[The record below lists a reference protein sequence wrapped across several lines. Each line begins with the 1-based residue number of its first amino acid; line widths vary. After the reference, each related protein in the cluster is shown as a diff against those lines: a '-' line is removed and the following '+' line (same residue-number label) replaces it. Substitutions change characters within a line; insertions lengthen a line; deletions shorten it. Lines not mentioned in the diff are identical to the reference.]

1 MLKTLTG
8 SLFQKPPE
16 ISAVKRELRVRTI
29 YESELLEYDHDNRL
43 GVFRI
48 SCEAGTYVRTLCIHI
63 GLLMGVGGHME
74 ELRRSRSGC
83 MTENDYLVTMHDLL
97 DAQWKYDHYKDETYL
112 RRVIL
117 PLEVLL
123 LKLPRIVIK
132 DSSIN
137 AICYGAKLMI
147 PGILRYD
154 DGINVGTE
162 IVIMSTKGEAVAV
175 AIAQMTTAEIGSCDH
190 GVVAK
195 TKRVIM
201 DRETY
206 PRKWKEGPRAKRK
219 QELIKHGLLEK
230 TGKPNS
236 QTPPDWLEYYN
247 SEKDN
252 NIVG

>member
-1 MLKTLTG
+1 MHGDIENEIKLKNVLKTLTG

-29 YESELLEYDHDNRL
+29 YESELLDWDAEKRL
-43 GVFRI
+43 GVFRV
-48 SCEAGTYVRTLCIHI
+48 SCEAGTYVRTLCIHM
-63 GLLMGVGGHME
+63 GLLLGVGGHME

-83 MTENDYLVTMHDLL
+83 VSENDRLVTMHDLL
-97 DAQWKYDHYKDETYL
+97 DAQWRYDNYKDETYL
-112 RRVIL
+112 RRVVL

-154 DGINVGTE
+154 DGINTGTE

-175 AIAQMTTAEIGSCDH
+175 AIAQMTTAEIGTCNH
-190 GVVAK
+190 GIVAK

-201 DRETY
+201 DR
-206 PRKWKEGPRAKRK
+206 
-219 QELIKHGLLEK
+219 
-230 TGKPNS
+230 
-236 QTPPDWLEYYN
+236 
-247 SEKDN
+247 
-252 NIVG
+252 